1 MFSTVS
7 RCGRRDPLICATM
20 PMEGH
25 WQRVNTP
32 LRRLTARERNVVLT
46 GVALT
51 LVVIAGLVLA
61 TVGDSEP
68 APAAGCIST
77 QIPGVM
83 GTEPFK
89 ACGAEAERACARHAA
104 MTDPGSR
111 FIDEACRSAGIGA
124 AARAPQ
130 P

>member
-1 MFSTVS
+1 
-7 RCGRRDPLICATM
+7 M

-32 LRRLTARERNVVLT
+32 LRRLTTRERNVVLA
-46 GVALT
+46 GLALT
-51 LVVIAGLVLA
+51 FVIIAGLVLA
-61 TVGDSEP
+61 TAGDTEP
-68 APAAGCIST
+68 ATASGCIST

-89 ACGAEAERACARHAA
+89 ACGAEAERACARHAG

-111 FIDEACRSAGIGA
+111 FIDEACRNAGIGA
-124 AARAPQ
+124 AAPAPQ
-130 P
+130 PQT